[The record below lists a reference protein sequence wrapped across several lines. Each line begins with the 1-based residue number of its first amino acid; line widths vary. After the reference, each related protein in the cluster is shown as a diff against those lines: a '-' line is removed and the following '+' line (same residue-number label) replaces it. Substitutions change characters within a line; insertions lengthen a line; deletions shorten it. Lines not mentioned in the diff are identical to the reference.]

1 MATPKPVEMR
11 RLADQFVSIAR
22 QVAGTGDHIHSKASQ
37 IEFEGPAARR
47 FRDFVS
53 TERQDAQAVVTKLN
67 DLASYLRREADL
79 LEQAQRAKAGSHV

>member
-11 RLADQFVSIAR
+11 RLADHLATVAR
-22 QVAGTGDHIHSKASQ
+22 QVASTGDHIHSKASQ

-47 FRDFVS
+47 FRDFVT

-67 DLASYLRREADL
+67 DLATYLRREADL
-79 LEQAQRAKAGSHV
+79 LEQAQRAKAGSHA